1 MTTDEDGLDL
11 YESPTDATSLFN
23 RSERLR
29 HALMGFGA
37 FFAAARHDDPLPHLR
52 DLACDLLFAEEL
64 HITVPAPIRYAAQ
77 QPGRLCS
84 PIMIGRRAVGAIE
97 AVRLKPFDEDE
108 RILADVLG
116 QIIGA
121 VLDQSTIE
129 SQSRQYRTQVQANA
143 ETLDLLLDFSRQM
156 AHSVPDPVRVGLHLA
171 TQVPQMVRGERASL
185 LLTPFTQP
193 DTPVL
198 LLSNGTISTPER
210 ACSVRDQGLAG
221 MVLRDHRPLI
231 IDETDT
237 DRRWFS
243 VTAQEYDQPTRCAMA
258 VPLIWGRRVLGALT
272 VTTTQT
278 HLFDTPQLH
287 LLELI
292 ACHVSLAIYCTS
304 LDAQLR
310 HVGEVIAETTAQV
323 EAAIAVARRSL
334 HQVTKPA
341 YGSQLGPVELAEL
354 DCVSAALERIEE
366 VSRRLQ
372 EQQRSLIT
380 LTEGG
385 ATV

>member
-1 MTTDEDGLDL
+1 MTTDEDDLDL
-11 YESPTDATSLFN
+11 QGPPTDATSLSS

-77 QPGRLCS
+77 QPGRLSS

-97 AVRLKPFDEDE
+97 ATRLKPFDEDE

-129 SQSRQYRTQVQANA
+129 SQYRQYRTQVQANA

-156 AHSVPDPVRVGLHLA
+156 AHGVPDPVRVGLHLA
-171 TQVPQMVRGERASL
+171 TQVPQMVGGERASL

-221 MVLRDHRPLI
+221 MVLRDRRPLI

-243 VTAQEYDQPTRCAMA
+243 LTAHEYDQPTRCAMA

-310 HVGEVIAETTAQV
+310 QVGEVIAETTAQV
-323 EAAIAVARRSL
+323 EAAIGVARRSL

-341 YGSQLGPVELAEL
+341 QGSQPGPVELAEL
-354 DCVSAALERIEE
+354 DCVGAALERIEE
-366 VSRRLQ
+366 VCRRLQ
-372 EQQRSLIT
+372 EQQRALIT

>member
-1 MTTDEDGLDL
+1 LTTDEDALDL
-11 YESPTDATSLFN
+11 QVPPTEEASLSG
-23 RSERLR
+23 RAERLR
-29 HALMGFGA
+29 RALMGFGA

-64 HITVPAPIRYAAQ
+64 HITVPAPIRNAPL

-97 AVRLKPFDEDE
+97 ATRSKPFDEDE

-129 SQSRQYRTQVQANA
+129 SQYRQYRTQVQANA

-156 AHSVPDPVRVGLHLA
+156 AHGVPDPVRVGLHLA
-171 TQVPQMVRGERASL
+171 TQVPQMVGGERASL
-185 LLTPFTQP
+185 LLTPFDQP
-193 DTPVL
+193 NAPML
-198 LLSNGTISTPER
+198 LLSSGIISSPER
-210 ACSVRDQGLAG
+210 ALDVRDRGLAG
-221 MVLRDHRPLI
+221 MVLRDRRPLI

-237 DRRWFS
+237 DQRWFS
-243 VTAQEYDQPTRCAMA
+243 LTAHEYDQPTRCAMA

-310 HVGEVIAETTAQV
+310 HVGELIAETTAQID
-323 EAAIAVARRSL
+323 AAIAVARRSL
-334 HQVTKPA
+334 HQITATEHGGYSRPA
-341 YGSQLGPVELAEL
+341 DIAEL

-366 VSRRLQ
+366 VSHTLQ
-372 EQQRSLIT
+372 EQQRVLHS